1 MALFD
6 VFSATLRGGGR
17 GLDYGKNDWKK
28 WNFDSSTMGKMS
40 WKNEKKSEIFRLITW
55 ISYEKSIISVVSW
68 NRLCVQKKFKNV
80 PMGILMMIF
89 STKIEKRN
97 FFESLIHGDFN
108 IFSKKKWKIN
118 IFYMCLEFIHMQI
131 WTLFFTKI
139 RKMKIYYTSWKFSHI
154 GVLTI
159 FSKKTEKW
167 MLDTYVGVWRK
178 HTKRNIWQMINM
190 CFSAILQQNGTSE
203 EWHLESHSCCI

>member
-1 MALFD
+1 MNILWKVDNFCSI
-6 VFSATLRGGGR
+6 VKSTLC
-17 GLDYGKNDWKK
+17 
-28 WNFDSSTMGKMS
+28 T
-40 WKNEKKSEIFRLITW
+40 
-55 ISYEKSIISVVSW
+55 
-68 NRLCVQKKFKNV
+68 KKFKNV

-178 HTKRNIWQMINM
+178 HTKRNIWPMINM
-190 CFSAILQQNGTSE
+190 YVLFGNSYSKTVLLKNDT
-203 EWHLESHSCCI
+203 

>member
-1 MALFD
+1 MNILWKVDNFCSIVKSTLCTKKIQKRTYGDFD
-6 VFSATLRGGGR
+6 DDFF
-17 GLDYGKNDWKK
+17 YKNWKK
-28 WNFDSSTMGKMS
+28 KIF
-40 WKNEKKSEIFRLITW
+40 WKSHTW
-55 ISYEKSIISVVSW
+55 GF
-68 NRLCVQKKFKNV
+68 QH
-80 PMGILMMIF
+80 
-89 STKIEKRN
+89 
-97 FFESLIHGDFN
+97 FF
-108 IFSKKKWKIN
+108 KKKWKIN

-178 HTKRNIWQMINM
+178 HTKRNIWPMINM
-190 CFSAILQQNGTSE
+190 CFSAILTAKRYFWRMTLRKSLLLY
-203 EWHLESHSCCI
+203 LEI

>member
-1 MALFD
+1 
-6 VFSATLRGGGR
+6 
-17 GLDYGKNDWKK
+17 
-28 WNFDSSTMGKMS
+28 
-40 WKNEKKSEIFRLITW
+40 
-55 ISYEKSIISVVSW
+55 
-68 NRLCVQKKFKNV
+68 
-80 PMGILMMIF
+80 MGILMMIF

-139 RKMKIYYTSWKFSHI
+139 RKMKIYCTSWKFSHI

-159 FSKKTEKW
+159 FSKKNREMNVGYICRSVTQTYQEKY
-167 MLDTYVGVWRK
+167 LADDKYAP
-178 HTKRNIWQMINM
+178 
-190 CFSAILQQNGTSE
+190 FGTSYSTE
-203 EWHLESHSCCI
+203 VLLKNDTQKVIAAVFGDIKQKICELCAFRHFLLQNDTFQK